1 MIKGF
6 ECARTQFF
14 VNLHGAWRTQE
25 NVCAHKI
32 AQART
37 GAHKKSL
44 PRRRS
49 PADLPSFPEWP
60 FIPYKNAIPRNPRNS
75 KKLYLRSSGFKKHNF
90 RNILVAFQKTQTKRI
105 RVLSNNTT

>member
-32 AQART
+32 CS
-37 GAHKKSL
+37 GAH
-44 PRRRS
+44 RRAQKVVAAPEISGRS
-49 PADLPSFPEWP
+49 AILSRVGSKCSHF
-60 FIPYKNAIPRNPRNS
+60 FIVFLAKV
-75 KKLYLRSSGFKKHNF
+75 GNF
-90 RNILVAFQKTQTKRI
+90 EG
-105 RVLSNNTT
+105 